1 MAKKTLSAIVIDA
14 LEDIKARDIQ
24 LVNVSKITS
33 VFDYIA
39 IASADST
46 RQTKA
51 LANNVVTKVKE
62 AGFAV
67 IGTEGEGSGEW
78 VLVDCGDI
86 VVHIMQPA
94 VREYYKL
101 EELWR
106 EGKLEFPRPKTARPM
121 VVEPATKTLKPAGK
135 PTGAGAKVAS
145 GRGKSSAMAAA
156 KKLAAAQAKVG
167 TAPATAKPASKSPLA
182 KRPAAARPADAKP
195 VVKKPVTKKPVA
207 RKPVAE
213 VPLVDTP
220 VAKKPAAKKPVA
232 KKPAAKKPVAKK
244 PAAKKP
250 AAKQPAARKP
260 AARKPPA
267 EPATTVKRRA
277 KPDA

>member
-1 MAKKTLSAIVIDA
+1 MATQKTLSAIVIDA

-24 LVNVSKITS
+24 LVNVMKITS

-51 LANNVVTKVKE
+51 LANNVIEKVKE
-62 AGFAV
+62 AGFHI
-67 IGTEGEGSGEW
+67 IGTEGEGTGEW

-106 EGKLEFPRPKTARPM
+106 EGKVEFPKPK
-121 VVEPATKTLKPAGK
+121 VV
-135 PTGAGAKVAS
+135 
-145 GRGKSSAMAAA
+145 
-156 KKLAAAQAKVG
+156 KK
-167 TAPATAKPASKSPLA
+167 TAPADT
-182 KRPAAARPADAKP
+182 
-195 VVKKPVTKKPVA
+195 VV
-207 RKPVAE
+207 
-213 VPLVDTP
+213 
-220 VAKKPAAKKPVA
+220 KKPAAKKPVA
-232 KKPAAKKPVAKK
+232 KKPVTKKPAAKKPVTKKPAVKKPAAKKPAAKAPIVKKPVAKK

-250 AAKQPAARKP
+250 AAKKPVAKKP
-260 AARKPPA
+260 ATRKS
-267 EPATTVKRRA
+267 
-277 KPDA
+277 DS

>member
-1 MAKKTLSAIVIDA
+1 MAKKTLSAVVIDA

-62 AGFAV
+62 AGFFV

-78 VLVDCGDI
+78 VLVDCGDV

-94 VREYYKL
+94 IREYYKL

-106 EGKLEFPRPKTARPM
+106 EGKLEFPRPKTAKPM
-121 VVEPATKTLKPAGK
+121 PKAGAALEAAPKGRKVPAKASKTSTRGTASAAATKAR
-135 PTGAGAKVAS
+135 AD
-145 GRGKSSAMAAA
+145 AAA
-156 KKLAAAQAKVG
+156 G
-167 TAPATAKPASKSPLA
+167 I
-182 KRPAAARPADAKP
+182 P
-195 VVKKPVTKKPVA
+195 VVKKPAVKKPATKKPATKKPATSGKTAGVVTTAVA
-207 RKPVAE
+207 KKPAAKK
-213 VPLVDTP
+213 P
-220 VAKKPAAKKPVA
+220 VAKKPIAKKPAAKTPVAKKPVA

-244 PAAKKP
+244 PAAKKTVS
-250 AAKQPAARKP
+250 RKRTG
-260 AARKPPA
+260 A
-267 EPATTVKRRA
+267 
-277 KPDA
+277 

>member
-1 MAKKTLSAIVIDA
+1 MATQKTLSAIVIDA

-24 LVNVSKITS
+24 LVNVMKITS

-51 LANNVVTKVKE
+51 LANNVIEKVKE
-62 AGFAV
+62 AGFHI
-67 IGTEGEGSGEW
+67 IGTEGEGTGEW

-106 EGKLEFPRPKTARPM
+106 EGKIEFPKPK
-121 VVEPATKTLKPAGK
+121 
-135 PTGAGAKVAS
+135 
-145 GRGKSSAMAAA
+145 
-156 KKLAAAQAKVG
+156 
-167 TAPATAKPASKSPLA
+167 
-182 KRPAAARPADAKP
+182 
-195 VVKKPVTKKPVA
+195 VVKKVELSEVVT
-207 RKPVAE
+207 
-213 VPLVDTP
+213 
-220 VAKKPAAKKPVA
+220 KKPVA

-244 PAAKKP
+244 PVAKKSTSKKPAAKKPVAKAPVSKKPVAKKPATAKPTAKKPVAKKPAAKKP
-250 AAKQPAARKP
+250 AAKKPVARKLD
-260 AARKPPA
+260 K
-267 EPATTVKRRA
+267 
-277 KPDA
+277 

>member
-1 MAKKTLSAIVIDA
+1 MATAKIKLESKTRSKKLPQPKNLTDIVIDA

-24 LVNVSKITS
+24 LVNVMKITS

-51 LANNVVTKVKE
+51 LANNVIEKVKE
-62 AGFAV
+62 AGFHI
-67 IGTEGEGSGEW
+67 IGTEGEGTGEW

-106 EGKLEFPRPKTARPM
+106 EGKIEFPRPK
-121 VVEPATKTLKPAGK
+121 VVKHLVAEEAVEKKTVGR
-135 PTGAGAKVAS
+135 KVAV
-145 GRGKSSAMAAA
+145 KKTPA
-156 KKLAAAQAKVG
+156 KK
-167 TAPATAKPASKSPLA
+167 
-182 KRPAAARPADAKP
+182 
-195 VVKKPVTKKPVA
+195 
-207 RKPVAE
+207 
-213 VPLVDTP
+213 P
-220 VAKKPAAKKPVA
+220 VAKKPTAKTVAAKKPVAKKPVA
-232 KKPAAKKPVAKK
+232 KKPAAKVPATKKPAAKKPDVKK

-250 AAKQPAARKP
+250 AAKTLAAKKP
-260 AARKPPA
+260 AARKS
-267 EPATTVKRRA
+267 TV
-277 KPDA
+277 

>member
-1 MAKKTLSAIVIDA
+1 MAKKTLSAVVIDA

-62 AGFAV
+62 AGFFV

-78 VLVDCGDI
+78 VLVDCGDV

-94 VREYYKL
+94 IREYYKL

-106 EGKLEFPRPKTARPM
+106 EGKLEFPRPKTAKPM
-121 VVEPATKTLKPAGK
+121 PKAEIALDAAPKGRKVTAKASAKTSTRGTASAAATKARADAAAGIPVIKKP
-135 PTGAGAKVAS
+135 
-145 GRGKSSAMAAA
+145 AA
-156 KKLAAAQAKVG
+156 KKPAVAK
-167 TAPATAKPASKSPLA
+167 PTAKK
-182 KRPAAARPADAKP
+182 PAASGKTSS
-195 VVKKPVTKKPVA
+195 VVA
-207 RKPVAE
+207 A
-213 VPLVDTP
+213 P
-220 VAKKPAAKKPVA
+220 VAKKPAAKKPIAKKPIAKKPIAKKPTAKKPLAKKPVA

-250 AAKQPAARKP
+250 ASRK
-260 AARKPPA
+260 R
-267 EPATTVKRRA
+267 T
-277 KPDA
+277 DA

>member
-1 MAKKTLSAIVIDA
+1 MAKKTLAAVVIDA

-62 AGFAV
+62 AGFFV

-106 EGKLEFPRPKTARPM
+106 EGKLEFPRPKTAKPM
-121 VVEPATKTLKPAGK
+121 PKAVAEAEAPGK
-135 PTGAGAKVAS
+135 
-145 GRGKSSAMAAA
+145 
-156 KKLAAAQAKVG
+156 
-167 TAPATAKPASKSPLA
+167 
-182 KRPAAARPADAKP
+182 
-195 VVKKPVTKKPVA
+195 A
-207 RKPVAE
+207 RKPVAKKSTRGSASAAASKAKA
-213 VPLVDTP
+213 DAAAGKT
-220 VAKKPAAKKPVA
+220 VAKKPAVKKAATRVAATEVAKKPVA
-232 KKPAAKKPVAKK
+232 KKPAT
-244 PAAKKP
+244 
-250 AAKQPAARKP
+250 RK
-260 AARKPPA
+260 R
-267 EPATTVKRRA
+267 T
-277 KPDA
+277 DA